1 MSYLDEPLRKYLDDA
16 ASGEPTPGG
25 GSVSALVGACGVTM
39 AEMAANFTLGRE
51 KFRDVE
57 PEVMEL
63 LLVLRDARVKLL
75 DLVEKDMQAYGQ
87 VSAAY
92 AMPRGAE
99 GEKEARTQA
108 IQEAL
113 GVALAVPLE
122 AMRVMHSALE
132 ADRRLV
138 DIANPNLISDV
149 GVAAE
154 LLLGALRGARLNVD
168 INLAFLKNETLVG
181 RSRQEA
187 DVLEAEGQRLHDET
201 AGVVA
206 NKLSRS

>member
-187 DVLEAEGQRLHDET
+187 DVLEGEGQRLHDET